1 MKKLVLIASTL
12 LATASMAQA
21 RDNVHVV
28 GSSTVLPFAVIA
40 AESFGENFEF
50 VTPVVEGGGTG
61 AGIKRFCESN
71 DEESVDIVNAS
82 RAMKDEEK
90 ADCAAAG
97 VTDITE
103 VKLGYDGIVFA
114 SDIGAQPFALTPAMV
129 YLAINEN
136 SVIPSWDIVDASLP
150 AQKISMLIPGT
161 KHGTREV
168 FDIKVLIQGCKDTGM
183 YEEIL
188 ARVGDAKEAEKECA
202 SIRTD
207 GFVVEIDGD
216 YTETLSRMKTDPSA
230 VGVFGLSFYENN
242 SDVLHVATMNGI
254 EPSVQTIA
262 DGSYPVSRP
271 LFFYV
276 KNSHVATVPGLIDFV
291 NYFVSDGVAGP
302 GGMLEEYGLVPDP
315 ELSATQEAVL
325 AIK

>member
-1 MKKLVLIASTL
+1 MKFLSISL
-12 LATASMAQA
+12 LALTAAFPAFA

-61 AGIKRFCESN
+61 AGIKKFCESA
-71 DEESVDIVNAS
+71 DDESVDIVNAS

-90 ADCAAAG
+90 ANCAAAG

-103 VKLGYDGIVFA
+103 VKIGYDGIVFA
-114 SDIGAQPFALTPAMV
+114 SDINGQPFALTPAMV
-129 YLAINEN
+129 YLAINKD

-150 AQKISMLIPGT
+150 SQKITMLIPGT

-188 ARVGDAKEAEKECA
+188 AKVGDAKEAEKECA

-207 GFVVEIDGD
+207 GVVVEIDGD
-216 YTETLSRMKTDPSA
+216 YTETLSRMKTEPSA

-242 SDVLHVATMNGI
+242 TDILQVATMSGV

-276 KNSHVATVPGLIDFV
+276 KNAHLDSIPGLIDFV
-291 NYFVSDGVAGP
+291 NYFVSNEVAGP

-315 ELSATQEAVL
+315 ELNATQEAVS